1 MPATIEQMRE
11 NPAAQTPMMRQFL
24 SAKEAH
30 TDAIVFF
37 RMGDFYETFFE
48 DAVDAARLLDLTLT
62 SRNKKDADPIPMAG
76 VPHHAAKGYIRRL
89 LAAGR
94 KVAVC
99 EQVEDPKTAKGIV
112 DRRVV
117 QIVTPGV
124 VIDTDALDRGTRNYL
139 AAVHQAG
146 EKSFFLAM
154 VDASTGHR
162 RTFQLENLAQ
172 VLDELHRA
180 DATELLIGTDS
191 ELKAALAQES
201 NNLPITEFS
210 VECRKAEDVADQM
223 LESYLASTQMNT
235 ALALQPRQRCERL
248 DTMGLGAATVRNLE
262 LIQCAADGQ
271 RKNSLLGLLDK
282 TRTAMGARL
291 LKEWLLYPLVKLE
304 TISARHQAVE
314 SLVED
319 LMARSTL
326 RDELDG
332 VRDLERLLTRIVA
345 ERATPREVGALAD
358 SIEKLPG
365 LIDVLKAS
373 EDQVLQGYG
382 QSIDPLKDAKKI
394 VRKALVDDPPVN
406 LNSGGVIR
414 EGFHN
419 ELDEL
424 IVIAREG
431 KAWFQSY
438 AEELKEQ
445 TGISSLKVRYNHVFG
460 YFIEV
465 TRANLHRVP
474 ETWLRK
480 QTLSNAERYITPELK
495 EREEKVLGADERRVA
510 LEGEIFENL
519 RSELA
524 KYAARIQATAAHV
537 AEIDVL
543 QSLAEVAAVRQFVR
557 PEMHEGTEIVL
568 ENGRHPVI
576 ETLLESGKFVPN
588 DVHLDTDAKQLIMI
602 TGPNMAGKSTVMRQ
616 TALIVIMAQMGG
628 FVPASQA
635 RIGLVDQVFTRV
647 GASDNLTGGQSTFM
661 VEMVE
666 AARILHNATKRSLVI
681 IDEIGR
687 GTSTYDGVSIAWA
700 VAEFLHDAIGART
713 LFATHYHELIELAA
727 TKNRIVNMTIAV
739 KEWQD
744 DIVFLHR
751 LIPGGTNRSYGIQV
765 ARLAGLPEN
774 VLDRARI
781 ILGKLEAASLDKES
795 WPALADQDEKPESGG
810 WQLNLFSTD
819 PRWLKLKQRLSVIEP
834 DELSPRE
841 AHNLIYELKTYMKD
855 ES

>member
-1 MPATIEQMRE
+1 MPQTLEEMHA

-24 SAKEAH
+24 SAKASH
-30 TDAIVFF
+30 PDAIVFF
-37 RMGDFYETFFE
+37 RMGDFYETFFD

-89 LAAGR
+89 LLAGR

-99 EQVEDPKTAKGIV
+99 EQVEDPKLAKGIV
-112 DRRVV
+112 ERRVV

-124 VIDTDALDRGTRNYL
+124 VLDTDALDRGARNYL
-139 AAVHQAG
+139 AAIHRSSD
-146 EKSFFLAM
+146 ETYYLAL

-162 RTFQLENLAQ
+162 RTFQLENIHQ
-172 VLDELHRA
+172 VLDELERA
-180 DATELLIGTDS
+180 DATELLVGDD
-191 ELKAALAQES
+191 AALKRHLTQES
-201 NNLPITEFS
+201 TRVPITHFPMDGSGGPET
-210 VECRKAEDVADQM
+210 ADTM

-235 ALALQPRQRCERL
+235 TLALQPRQRCERL

-262 LIQCAADGQ
+262 LIRCAADGQ
-271 RKNSLLGLLDK
+271 RKHSLLGLLDK

-291 LKEWLLYPLVKLE
+291 LKEWLLYPLVDMAR
-304 TISARHQAVE
+304 ISGRHEAVG
-314 SLVED
+314 SLVD
-319 LMARSTL
+319 DVIIRDSL
-326 RDELDG
+326 REQLDG

-345 ERATPREVGALAD
+345 ARATPREVAALAD
-358 SIEKLPG
+358 SLERLPSLIAELAAHQTEILQAHAKELDPVEDATKIIRTALIE
-365 LIDVLKAS
+365 
-373 EDQVLQGYG
+373 E
-382 QSIDPLKDAKKI
+382 
-394 VRKALVDDPPVN
+394 PPAN
-406 LNSGGVIR
+406 LNDGGVIR
-414 EGFHN
+414 EGFHT

-431 KAWFQSY
+431 KAWFQAY
-438 AEELKEQ
+438 AAKLKED

-510 LEGEIFENL
+510 LEGQIFEAL
-519 RSELA
+519 RAELA
-524 KYAARIQATAAHV
+524 AFAGRIQSTAARI

-543 QSLAEVAAVRQFVR
+543 QSLAEVAALRQFVR
-557 PEMHEGTEIVL
+557 PELHEGSELSL

-588 DVHLDTDAKQLIMI
+588 DIEIDTESRQIMMI

-616 TALIVIMAQMGG
+616 TALIVIMAQMGS
-628 FVPASQA
+628 FVPASRA

-647 GASDNLTGGQSTFM
+647 GASDNITGGQSTFM

-666 AARILHNATKRSLVI
+666 AARILHAATKRSLVI

-713 LFATHYHELIELAA
+713 LFATHYHELIELASA
-727 TKNRIVNMTIAV
+727 KPRIANMTIAV
-739 KEWQD
+739 KEWNEE
-744 DIVFLHR
+744 IVFLHR

-765 ARLAGLPEN
+765 ARLAGLPEK
-774 VLDRARI
+774 VLARARI
-781 ILGKLEAASLDKES
+781 ILGQLEASALDKES
-795 WPALADQDEKPESGG
+795 WPALADKEQKHDGGG

-819 PRWLKLKQRLSVIEP
+819 PRWLKLKQRLAAIHP

-841 AHNLIYELKTYMKD
+841 AHNLVYELKSYMKE

>member
-1 MPATIEQMRE
+1 MPATIEEMRE

-24 SAKEAH
+24 AAKEAH
-30 TDAIVFF
+30 PDAIIFF
-37 RMGDFYETFFE
+37 RMGDFYETFFD
-48 DAVDAARLLDLTLT
+48 DAVDAARILDLTLT

-89 LAAGR
+89 LMAGR

-112 DRRVV
+112 DRKVV

-124 VIDTDALDRGTRNYL
+124 VLDTDALDRGTRNYL
-139 AAVHQAG
+139 AAIHKVDDTC
-146 EKSFFLAM
+146 FYLAM

-162 RTFQLENLAQ
+162 RTFQLDNLAQ

-180 DATELLIGTDS
+180 DATELLIDGES
-191 ELKAALAQES
+191 GLVEALS
-201 NNLPITEFS
+201 NASNHLPITEFAVTS
-210 VECRKAEDVADQM
+210 KEDTDVADLM

-235 ALALQPRQRCERL
+235 ALALQPRQRCERV
-248 DTMGLGAATVRNLE
+248 DTMGLGAATVKNLE

-271 RKNSLLGLLDK
+271 RKHSLLGLLDK

-291 LKEWLLYPLVKLE
+291 LKEWLLYPLVDL
-304 TISARHQAVE
+304 SAIDRRHQAVD
-314 SLVED
+314 SLVGS
-319 LMARSTL
+319 LMDRSSL
-326 RDELDG
+326 REELDG

-345 ERATPREVGALAD
+345 ERATPREVSALSE
-358 SIEKLPG
+358 SIGRLPG
-365 LIDVLKAS
+365 LIETLSGSADSILKS
-373 EDQVLQGYG
+373 IGS
-382 QSIDPLKDAKKI
+382 SIDPLTDAKTI
-394 VRKALVDDPPVN
+394 IDQALVEEPPAN

-414 EGFHN
+414 EGFHS

-431 KAWFQSY
+431 KAWFQEY
-438 AEELKEQ
+438 AEALRAETE
-445 TGISSLKVRYNHVFG
+445 IVSLKIRYNHVFG

-474 ETWLRK
+474 DTWLRK

-495 EREEKVLGADERRVA
+495 EREEKVLGADERRVS
-510 LEGEIFENL
+510 LEAEIFDGL
-519 RSELA
+519 RAQLA
-524 KYAARIQATAAHV
+524 SFATRIQTTAARV

-543 QSLAEVAAVRQFVR
+543 QSLAEVAAVRQYVR
-557 PEMHEGTEIVL
+557 PHLHEGSEIIL
-568 ENGRHPVI
+568 ENARHPVI

-588 DVHLDTDAKQLIMI
+588 DIHLDSESKQLMMI

-616 TALIVIMAQMGG
+616 TALVVIMAQMGG
-628 FVPASQA
+628 FVPASHA
-635 RIGLVDQVFTRV
+635 RIGRVDQVFTRV

-666 AARILHNATKRSLVI
+666 AARILHNATDRSLVI

-700 VAEFLHDAIGART
+700 VAEFLHDVIGART
-713 LFATHYHELIELAA
+713 LFATHYHELIELSAA
-727 TKNRIVNMTIAV
+727 KDRIVNMTIAV

-765 ARLAGLPEN
+765 ARLAGLPDN
-774 VLDRARI
+774 VLNRARV

-795 WPALADQDEKPESGG
+795 WPALADRDEKPESGG
-810 WQLNLFSTD
+810 WQLNLFASD
-819 PRWLKLKQRLSVIEP
+819 PRWLKLKQRLSTVEP
-834 DELSPRE
+834 DALSPRE
-841 AHNLIYELKTYMKD
+841 AHNLLYELKAYMK
-855 ES
+855 EEA